1 MNQIDLS
8 PVTVFCQTMSGLLS
22 ALKSPT
28 PAIDQTV
35 GTTGN
40 RAALPSQLV
49 PCISHIE
56 RSPLFAFCH
65 SNRTGGPATTA
76 AATPTAACDPPP
88 GKFALSSPASGTCV
102 LRFPTGAAF
111 LLSAPTGG
119 TASSVVERLGPTTL
133 SPPTQLTRIA
143 PAR

>member
-8 PVTVFCQTMSGLLS
+8 PVTEFCHSMSAFPS
-22 ALKSPT
+22 PSKSPA
-28 PAIDQTV
+28 PAIDHTV

-65 SNRTGGPATTA
+65 NNRTGGPATTA

-111 LLSAPTGG
+111 LLSAPPAG
-119 TASSVVERLGPTTL
+119 TASAVVERSGPTIL